1 MRDQFLRQRC
11 NVTVR
16 IEILGSAAG
25 GGFPQWNCNCRNCQ
39 CLRAG
44 TFQGKAR
51 TQTQVAVTNDHQRN
65 FLLNAS
71 PDLRLQIEATP
82 HLHPRLGQRDSPI
95 TGVVL
100 TSGDVDQVAGL
111 LSLRELQ
118 PFPIYCTTSI
128 RRILGEDNSVFAM
141 LNRVPNQVS
150 WREITP
156 GQSFSLL
163 DSAGADSGI
172 RCEGFSLATHYPAYV
187 SAQRSASLRP
197 EEALLGVVLQSSSGK
212 RLAYMPAVP
221 EIEETLLLRLESTD
235 ILLFD
240 GTFWSDDELIRVQ
253 GNGATARE
261 IGHIPVS
268 GADGSLKKLAGLHRP
283 RKVFIHINNTNPM
296 LDESSPQYRE
306 VRDAGWEIAEDG
318 RSFDL

>member
-1 MRDQFLRQRC
+1 M
-11 NVTVR
+11 R

-128 RRILGEDNSVFAM
+128 RRILGDDNSVFAM

>member
-1 MRDQFLRQRC
+1 M
-11 NVTVR
+11 R

-39 CLRAG
+39 SLRAG
-44 TFQGKAR
+44 TFRGKSR
-51 TQTQVAVTNDHQRN
+51 TQTQVALSATDQHY

-82 HLHPRLGQRDSPI
+82 RLHPRSGQRDSPI

-118 PFPIYCTTSI
+118 PFRIYSTPSL
-128 RRILGEDNSVFAM
+128 RRILHEDNSLFGM

-150 WREITP
+150 WQEITAKR
-156 GQSFSLL
+156 SFPLL
-163 DSAGADSGI
+163 DAAEIESGI
-172 RCEGFSLATHYPAYV
+172 SCEILSLGTRYPAYV
-187 SAQRSASLRP
+187 SPQRSASLKP
-197 EEALLGVVLQSSSGK
+197 EEAVLGLFLESSSGK
-212 RLAYMPAVP
+212 TLAYMPAVP
-221 EIEETLLLRLESTD
+221 TIDGILLQRLEGAD
-235 ILLFD
+235 LLLFD

-253 GNGATARE
+253 GGGATACE
-261 IGHIPVS
+261 MGHVPVS
-268 GADGSLKKLAGLHRP
+268 GSDGSLQRLAGLRRP

-306 VRDAGWEIAEDG
+306 VRDAGWEIAEDKS
-318 RSFDL
+318 SFDL